1 MTLRR
6 YRLAD
11 VVGLGCSQMVL
22 GELSGNVDFFL
33 GVASVVHATGD
44 ANHDTGLWEME
55 QGVLAEPKQ
64 TSWMQFRE

>member
-1 MTLRR
+1 
-6 YRLAD
+6 
-11 VVGLGCSQMVL
+11 MVL